1 MRTKKPHP
9 LKAAFGNRLR
19 ALRESRHM
27 TVVDLAEQSKVSR
40 QTLAHFE
47 AGARG
52 PNLLTLHALAEA
64 LGVGPGE
71 FFDKS

>member
-1 MRTKKPHP
+1 MPKKNDV
-9 LKAAFGNRLR
+9 KAAFGARLKS
-19 ALRESRHM
+19 LRESRRM
-27 TVVDLAEQSKVSR
+27 TVQDLADASGVSR
-40 QTLAHFE
+40 QTLTHFE
-47 AGARG
+47 AARRG